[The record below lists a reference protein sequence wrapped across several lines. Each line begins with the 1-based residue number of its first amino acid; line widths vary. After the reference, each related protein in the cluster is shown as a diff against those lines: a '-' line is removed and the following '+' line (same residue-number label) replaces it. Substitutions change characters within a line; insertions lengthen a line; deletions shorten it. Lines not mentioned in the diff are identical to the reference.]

1 MNFSLK
7 CKICNKSEI
16 KLIKKF
22 KKKNKGEN
30 LFGLENKKNYSR
42 SLYACECGHYYNIHK
57 YSKFLEKVYKK
68 NYSNY
73 SHKNIEKKF
82 EKIRKNKKKS
92 SNLKRVNFL
101 EKKIKKNSQV
111 LDVGSG
117 FGIFPFEMVKCGFK
131 MDCIESDR
139 NMINFLKS
147 KFLNLVSNDIKKIKK
162 IKKKYDLI
170 TFNKVLEH
178 FNLSEIKKILRLYKS
193 LLKKDGKIYIEVP
206 DSAACK
212 DGYNRQEFFLEH
224 YNIFSL
230 KSLNMFLKKLKF
242 KVVYLNSIYEINK
255 KYTIRAIIK

>member
-1 MNFSLK
+1 MITEGIRFLN
-7 CKICNKSEI
+7 
-16 KLIKKF
+16 F
-22 KKKNKGEN
+22 KKKINIKKTKQTLN
-30 LFGLENKKNYSR
+30 LILSEKNQVIQSLSKDYKNSFKKKKIN
-42 SLYACECGHYYNIHK
+42 E
-57 YSKFLEKVYKK
+57 YKK
-68 NYSNY
+68 NLN
-73 SHKNIEKKF
+73 F
-82 EKIRKNKKKS
+82 
-92 SNLKRVNFL
+92 RVIGMGGSTLGSQTIYNFL

-117 FGIFPFEMVKCGFK
+117 FGIFPFEMVKREFK

-147 KFLNLVSNDIKKIKK
+147 KFLNLVSDDIKKIKK
-162 IKKKYDLI
+162 INKKYDLI

-206 DSAACK
+206 DSVACK

-230 KSLNMFLKKLKF
+230 KSLSILLKKMKF

>member
-1 MNFSLK
+1 
-7 CKICNKSEI
+7 
-16 KLIKKF
+16 
-22 KKKNKGEN
+22 
-30 LFGLENKKNYSR
+30 
-42 SLYACECGHYYNIHK
+42 
-57 YSKFLEKVYKK
+57 
-68 NYSNY
+68 
-73 SHKNIEKKF
+73 
-82 EKIRKNKKKS
+82 
-92 SNLKRVNFL
+92 
-101 EKKIKKNSQV
+101 
-111 LDVGSG
+111 
-117 FGIFPFEMVKCGFK
+117 

-147 KFLNLVSNDIKKIKK
+147 KFLNLVSNDLKKIKK

-230 KSLNMFLKKLKF
+230 KSLNIFLKKMKF